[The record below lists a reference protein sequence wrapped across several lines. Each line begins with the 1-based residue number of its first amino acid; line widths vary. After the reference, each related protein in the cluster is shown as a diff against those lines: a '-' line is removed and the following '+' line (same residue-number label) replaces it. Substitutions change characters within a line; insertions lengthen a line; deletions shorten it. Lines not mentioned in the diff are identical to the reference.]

1 MSLLQQ
7 TQHDAHVGRPPTAEE
22 QPAAQGVRSA
32 RRPRRAAAADSAESA
47 QIPPN
52 LRTHCKPRVPQRA
65 SARVYSTRPCAKQ
78 SEWTFCLEHA
88 CELLG
93 RALRRWRSFRSKDQL
108 PSGRPKRSRSCSSC
122 HSYGRQLRWRRG
134 VREQASR
141 GCPSTRNSILL
152 VPALPAHFTWS
163 QLAAPAYGP
172 GWRSQRMIAHA
183 VIAPLVISLATRA
196 VAPRCDSWPL

>member
-1 MSLLQQ
+1 MLSRP
-7 TQHDAHVGRPPTAEE
+7 TQRRARRSPPT
-22 QPAAQGVRSA
+22 
-32 RRPRRAAAADSAESA
+32 
-47 QIPPN
+47 
-52 LRTHCKPRVPQRA
+52 LRTHRKPREPQRKSVCARLLHA
-65 SARVYSTRPCAKQ
+65 SMREAERMDILPRARLRTSR
-78 SEWTFCLEHA
+78 A
-88 CELLG
+88 CSAPM
-93 RALRRWRSFRSKDQL
+93 ALVRSKDQL

-122 HSYGRQLRWRRG
+122 HSYGRQLRWRRS

-196 VAPRCDSWPL
+196 VTPRCDSWPL